1 MELAF
6 NNLVRDVIAAGK
18 YAAAQ
23 QNKIS
28 RGIKKDGSILTK
40 TDTELDKLISDKIK
54 EHFPDSVI
62 ISEENPLPSQVTG
75 NSKWI
80 FTLDPID
87 GTDSYSQGMPGW
99 CLALGILNSSFEPVG
114 AIIYAPRWGT
124 EEDGGN
130 LLTLIPGGSI
140 KINGRDIDISAM
152 DLDEQ
157 SITRNQVMIGSG
169 IHKYFDFGLFKNKLR
184 VSGSAILNIVGTL
197 LHSDIKGS
205 LITPCFIWDV
215 AAAHALIKG
224 AGLDMEYYSCGKIDY
239 KALADRSQAS
249 DYFVS
254 GSENAREY
262 IRNKIIQKII

>member
-28 RGIKKDGSILTK
+28 RSIKKDGSILTK
-40 TDTELDKLISDKIK
+40 TDIELDKLISNKIK
-54 EHFPDSVI
+54 EYFPDAVI
-62 ISEENPLPSQVTG
+62 ISEENPLPSQDTA

-99 CLALGILNSSFEPVG
+99 CLAVGILNSSFEPVG
-114 AIIYAPRWGT
+114 AVVYAPRWGS
-124 EEDGGN
+124 EAEGGN

-140 KINGRDIDISAM
+140 KLNGKDLELSSM

-157 SITRNQVMIGSG
+157 SIKRNQIMIGSSL
-169 IHKYFDFGLFKNKLR
+169 HKYFDFSLFNNKLR
-184 VSGSAILNIVGTL
+184 VSGSAIINIIGTL
-197 LHSDIKGS
+197 LHSDVKGS
-205 LITPCFIWDV
+205 LITPCYIWDV
-215 AAAHALIKG
+215 APAHALIRRL
-224 AGLDMEYYSCGKIDY
+224 GLDLEYYSAGKIDY
-239 KALADRSQAS
+239 KALSDRTKAP
-249 DYFVS
+249 DHFVS
-254 GSENAREY
+254 GNGETRELIRGHFKLIEN
-262 IRNKIIQKII
+262 